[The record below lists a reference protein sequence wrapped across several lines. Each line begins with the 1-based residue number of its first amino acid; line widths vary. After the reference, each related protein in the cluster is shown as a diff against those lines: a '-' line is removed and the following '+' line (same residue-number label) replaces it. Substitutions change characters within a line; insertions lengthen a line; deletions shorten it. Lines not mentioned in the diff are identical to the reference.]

1 MIVTHNMQQAAR
13 VSDRTAFFTTEV
25 NPESDRRTGLLVEYN
40 PTPKIFSNPDD
51 ERTEQYVTG
60 TVRMTNDLRH
70 ELPPRARARSARAV
84 ARLAASVTELM
95 PRVTEILLAQDLE
108 GAEYVILGDD
118 EIDARS
124 IEIEERCLS
133 VLALQAPVASD
144 LRQIVSALKL
154 APEIERSADL
164 CVNICKAA
172 RRIYGHDLD
181 PKLRGVIQKMGE
193 QAQHVVQGGDRGV
206 PRQRRRPC
214 GRPRR
219 HGLPTSTTCSASS
232 CNRSS
237 RATPPG
243 HIDLQV
249 AVQLAVVARFFE
261 RIGDHAVNIG
271 EKVQYVA
278 SGWMPEHVGAAR
290 YAASCRIRCAEADA
304 GAGMRADPCTSP
316 SGSHRS

>member
-1 MIVTHNMQQAAR
+1 
-13 VSDRTAFFTTEV
+13 
-25 NPESDRRTGLLVEYN
+25 
-40 PTPKIFSNPDD
+40 
-51 ERTEQYVTG
+51 
-60 TVRMTNDLRH
+60 MTNDLRH
-70 ELPPRARARSARAV
+70 NFHHELDEIRQAV
-84 ARLAASVTELM
+84 ARLAASVTELV

-133 VLALQAPVASD
+133 LLALQAPVASD

-154 APEIERSADL
+154 AAEIERSADL

-193 QAQHVVQGGDRGV
+193 QAQMLFKEATEAYLANDGVRAAALDDMDSYLDGLQREFVQQIFESHAAG
-206 PRQRRRPC
+206 
-214 GRPRR
+214 
-219 HGLPTSTTCSASS
+219 
-232 CNRSS
+232 N
-237 RATPPG
+237 
-243 HIDLQV
+243 IDLQV
-249 AVQLAVVARFFE
+249 AVQLAVVARFYE

-290 YAASCRIRCAEADA
+290 FAAPRGSGRRSRP
-304 GAGMRADPCTSP
+304 GAGQDDV
-316 SGSHRS
+316 GSVILVRRRRDRIDLDRLRPRRDAHTAGDA